1 MTAERSR
8 ESGDWPS
15 GWAVTAAIVAAVT
28 VVGPL
33 VLGALVALEDRP
45 DGWPVWPG
53 ADGDEE

>member
-1 MTAERSR
+1 
-8 ESGDWPS
+8 
-15 GWAVTAAIVAAVT
+15 VT

-33 VLGALVALEDRP
+33 VLGALVALEDRL